1 MKKVLI
7 FGVGGFV
14 GDYLSRAFIDKNYE
28 VYGTDIVKG
37 ELLSEKVIFSTSDIT
52 NKNEVSEL
60 IEKVMPD
67 YIINLA
73 AISSVGLSWKIPQ
86 KTLEINTFG
95 TLNIIEAAREKC
107 PGVKLL
113 LIGSSEE
120 YLPSDKP
127 ISEEYEINS
136 NNPYGMSK
144 MMQENLAQ
152 MYVENYGM
160 NIVCVRSFNHT
171 GVGQK
176 ESFVLPSFCKQA
188 AEINKTGK
196 DGTIY
201 VGNLSAERDFSDVR
215 DIVRAYVMLVE
226 SNITNGIYNVGSGDS
241 HTIQEM
247 LDYICSLA
255 DVKINVQTDPERY
268 RPVDTPYICCDHS
281 KITKELGWR
290 PEYTVFDAIK
300 KMYDHFLK

>member
-107 PGVKLL
+107 PGAKLL